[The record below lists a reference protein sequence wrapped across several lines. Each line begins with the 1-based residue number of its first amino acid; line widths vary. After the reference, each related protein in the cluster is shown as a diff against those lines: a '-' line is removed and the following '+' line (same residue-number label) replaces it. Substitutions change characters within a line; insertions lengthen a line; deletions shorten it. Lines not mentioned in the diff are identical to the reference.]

1 MKKLWMVCA
10 YVLLASN
17 AAALDW
23 VYSDTLPETMPLQ
36 GGTLVPVDVEQ
47 VSVDLDGVT
56 RQQYRF
62 HLLKFEGLPTQAQ
75 IDAYVAADVDVQRG
89 SHKHPGWLDKLPE
102 TKIKDKVAPLI
113 HGKVLKGGLTDAEWA
128 GIRDKYTDWEPGA
141 QVKAGETL
149 KHDEKLYQAEK
160 DHQAEKGKE
169 PPIAPDLYAPEE

>member
-1 MKKLWMVCA
+1 MKTLWIMCVW
-10 YVLLASN
+10 VFLAGS
-17 AAALDW
+17 AAAMEW
-23 VYSDTLPETMPLQ
+23 VYFDAAPVTRELQ
-36 GGTLVPVDVEQ
+36 GGVLVPVDIEA
-47 VSVDLDGVT
+47 VDVDMGGEVKK
-56 RQQYRF
+56 QYRC
-62 HLLKFEGLPTQAQ
+62 HLLKFEGVPTQAQ

-128 GIRDKYTDWEPGA
+128 GIRDKYPDWEPGA

-169 PPIAPDLYAPEE
+169 PPVSPDLYAPEE